1 MISTPVLII
10 GAGPSGMVSALLLAK
25 NGIPSILVEKR
36 ATPGKHPKA
45 HEISGRTLEILNT
58 IGIPIEELETEASPH
73 EDGSRIIFCR
83 TIKEEIGRV
92 DLNDPVIQK
101 KYQDHSSLS
110 SPYLNL
116 SQTELETIIRKYILK
131 NKLITYKNNCEWIS
145 FEKTNQK
152 IISKL
157 KEGTEEILVESDYTL
172 CCEGAGGQ
180 CRNALG
186 ITMKGPEKI
195 REFANVY
202 FTNDLSGILPT
213 KAKLFF
219 IFRPDSAGV
228 LIAHHSKKRWVY
240 HIPLFVHE
248 KVSDYTESKF
258 VSHLQKAFDDPNFI
272 PEIESISSWSMTGQ
286 IASSFSKGRIFLI
299 GDSAHRFPPTG
310 GLGLNSGVADAHNL
324 CWKLSYVL
332 NDLAEEK
339 ILKSYEIE
347 RKPVVQINCEESLI
361 NYHNIPKIMDVFG
374 LSLEKME
381 LFLKFLTSP
390 ILSFIPEKLINKII
404 SVLQKIGDNILQK
417 KLKNPELLKKARENI
432 NSQVGHFDRIGLDL
446 GFIYANEKTSEK
458 KLPTEYHPKFIKGAR
473 LPHFLFKEKSSLISS
488 HTLIE
493 YSHFILICSG
503 EVKNYKN
510 ILKESG
516 LEKIIKIKK
525 VPKEIQFSGE
535 NTSWMKMTNLS
546 DTGSILVRPD
556 GHILECIQD
565 DLISKIEFKLYFL
578 ADSILKV

>member
-25 NGIPSILVEKR
+25 NGIPSVLVEKR
-36 ATPGKHPKA
+36 AIPGKHPKA

-58 IGIPIEELETEASPH
+58 AGIPIEELESEASPH

-116 SQTELETIIRKYILK
+116 SQTALESIIRKYVLE
-131 NKLITYKNNCEWIS
+131 NKLITYKNNCEWVS

-157 KEGTEEILVESDYTL
+157 NFEAKEILIESEYTL

-219 IFRPDSAGV
+219 IFRPDSAGI

-240 HIPLFVHE
+240 HVPLFVHE
-248 KVSDYTESKF
+248 KISDYTESKF
-258 VSHLQKAFDDPNFI
+258 ISNLQKIFDDPTFI
-272 PEIESISSWSMTGQ
+272 PEIESISSWSMTAQ

-299 GDSAHRFPPTG
+299 GDSAHRFPPSG

-332 NDLAEEK
+332 NVLAEEK

-347 RKPVVQINCEESLI
+347 RKPVIQINCEESLK
-361 NYHNIPKIMDVFG
+361 NYHKISKTMDVFG
-374 LSLEKME
+374 LNVEKME
-381 LFLKFLTSP
+381 RFLKFLTSP
-390 ILSFIPEKLINKII
+390 LLSFLPKKLIYKII
-404 SVLQKIGDNILQK
+404 SILQKIGDKVLQS
-417 KLKNPELLKKARENI
+417 KLKNPEILRKAKENI

-446 GFIYANEKTSEK
+446 GVIYETKNTSEK
-458 KLPTEYHPKFIKGAR
+458 NIPTEYHPKFIKGAR
-473 LPHFLFKEKSSLISS
+473 LPHFLFQEKSSFVSS

-493 YSHFILICSG
+493 YSHFILICSK
-503 EVKNYKN
+503 ENKKYEK
-510 ILKESG
+510 ILKESA

-525 VPKEIQFSGE
+525 VPKEIQFSGV
-535 NTSWMKMTNLS
+535 TTNWSTMIKLS
-546 DTGSILVRPD
+546 DTGAILVRPD

-565 DLISKIEFKLYFL
+565 DSLSIIEFKLFFL
-578 ADSILKV
+578 ADSIFKV